1 MSELIDTKSHSVNE
15 AAILRHARGQFA
27 CIASAYSLGTFN
39 DNLYKQ
45 AAMLLAV
52 LAGRT
57 DTQSDVI
64 MVFTL
69 PFLLFAAPAGW
80 CADHFSKRRV
90 IIVAKGL
97 ELIAMLFGA
106 VGICTGQNS
115 LIFTMLF
122 IMGVQATLFSPSM
135 NGALPELYPARLV
148 PHANGILRMLVTVA
162 ILGGMAAAGYLLSY
176 KGVGWQ
182 GISMG
187 RLLVAGAV
195 VGIALMGLLVSYGV
209 PRRPAANPGNGF
221 PWFGPIQTVKDLLST
236 GRDPLLAIA
245 IATNVFVWS
254 AGSIGILILNPLGLN
269 QFHMGELWTSCLGVS
284 ELVGIAV
291 GGLLSARL
299 VKLDHW
305 YRVVGPACAGM
316 ALAMFGMLGVPYLP
330 AGGQFAALYGL
341 TFFLGAMGGV
351 VLIPMESFLQVRP
364 DPARKGAILSAV
376 NFIVFGGVLV
386 SGAIAKYLNQWFRP
400 TEAFAVM
407 GCVSLVISAVLYTL
421 FKCEERRQLVTQV
434 RT

>member
-1 MSELIDTKSHSVNE
+1 MNEMKSTDSGSEDDS
-15 AAILRHARGQFA
+15 AILRHARGQFA

-45 AAMLLAV
+45 ATMLLAV

-57 DTQSDVI
+57 DTQSYVV

-90 IIVAKGL
+90 IIAAKWL
-97 ELIAMLFGA
+97 ELVAMLFGA
-106 VGICTGQNS
+106 VGICTGQNY

-135 NGALPELYPARLV
+135 NGALPELYPPRFV

-162 ILGGMAAAGYLLSY
+162 ILGGMAMAGYLLSH
-176 KGVGWQ
+176 KGIGWH
-182 GISMG
+182 GISTG
-187 RLLVAGAV
+187 RLLVAGSV
-195 VGIALMGLLVSYGV
+195 VGIAIMGLLVSYGV
-209 PRRPAANPGNGF
+209 PGRPAANPLNVF
-221 PWFGPIQTVKDLLST
+221 PWDGPIRTVKDLLST
-236 GRDPLLAIA
+236 GKDPLLAIA

-254 AGSIGILILNPLGLN
+254 TGSIGILILNPLGLN
-269 QFHMGELWTSCLGVS
+269 QFHLGELLTSCLGVS
-284 ELVGIAV
+284 ELVGIAI
-291 GGLLSARL
+291 GGILSARL

-305 YRVVGPACAGM
+305 YRVVGPACAGL
-316 ALAMFGMLGVPYLP
+316 ALAMLGMLGVPFLP
-330 AGGQFAALYGL
+330 VGAQSFALYGL

-364 DPARKGAILSAV
+364 APARKGAILSSV
-376 NFIVFGGVLV
+376 NFIVFGGVLL
-386 SGAIAKYLNQWFRP
+386 SGGVAKYLNEWFKP

-407 GCVSLVISAVLYTL
+407 GVFSLVISAVLYTL
-421 FKCEERRQLVTQV
+421 FRREETRQAPTARR
-434 RT
+434 